1 MTSLSSQLQTLRT
14 ATAQQQ
20 TVERRHVSL
29 LFSKKDAEGLDRET
43 AHKIGCTGLQKLK
56 QIDPEFDTG
65 NDLFDES
72 RLHFQRSMITKEEN
86 AVLNEKIGKLLF
98 KLSPYLQ
105 HFACQQIYAYNAE
118 ELILAFLPFH
128 ETNIFGRLLSI
139 IEYNFSTSKDWGFLE
154 EFAKKEYPIPFSA
167 IVKHTASST
176 HSLITRIS
184 DHLNNGVQLVGE
196 EFLEKKCHMLFT
208 FYAKLLIAVLED
220 SKEID
225 DMLLAKIMP
234 LIAIGIRSSLP
245 SFRQA
250 SLMVIC
256 QLAISVKLTSD
267 VVTSLAKVVLMKLLK
282 SSLESSLSTLTVLC
296 QQQVVPSLSNKAVL
310 KTLRSE
316 LNVWS
321 TLKRL
326 AVQTN
331 LTPILK
337 PLWTT
342 LFTIAN
348 EEAYEADHEEC
359 LKALRDTSEPEN
371 LHGTAATAFFDKLLE
386 FSGCKALHED
396 KTFCGHVYSLVAR
409 FNDEWMEVCQEWT
422 SRDESVLASVVNYYK
437 LEPLMAIQAQADAK
451 KKRIRRRSN
460 SIRKSISEPVPSK
473 SEKKTALER
482 AEEMA
487 TTSEF
492 ARRQEFAGD
501 PMKKAREWI
510 KKEKWDK
517 VAWAFDEMGSRKS
530 YFADKLD
537 EDVETFVLE
546 VIDLVL
552 TNANCPVVD
561 NARSAFTEAKLTSRF
576 VLALLS
582 RHEESGPSP
591 KKAKTSKTSEMYDK
605 VLKNQT
611 AEQYEKR
618 LMFVLEMLANR
629 SNPVVDSQIFHEL
642 FKILKESCEGKDSL
656 VMRVV
661 SLLLKMLQSP
671 GKYKVTPADLK
682 MEFVVEMMRATH
694 NHHILRHSLRLLTA
708 AVRLSPSTV
717 TSHVMSVFTFMGSG
731 LFRKDNE
738 LTLGIIENTVETLFQ
753 AVCEEDGKT
762 LPTEMRLRLVTVARI
777 LASSACDIPAHR
789 RARMAHAV
797 ARAVKH
803 INIWVVAGVLL
814 EHFCARWQ
822 RSVAD
827 ASKRTAEQEAFDDFT
842 LELCSDLDPV
852 HQFSAA
858 IDLVNFVVRLGGDAP
873 PKVEFQALDQAVFD
887 RSKYSLPKLRH
898 FRFVVMGLVVRVLS
912 SRKLFERLGELDD
925 DVLYQAMLPIG
936 KKLMTSSVELDE
948 FIASERALADEAD
961 DQPTIRYWVALSG
974 RAETVSEKLRHLMP
988 GGVAAKIITD
998 ILEDEKT
1005 DWRMREKVLQLANSK
1020 LIHDGFFFTEGG
1032 INVEHL
1038 ERMAIVLNKWIV
1050 KIVLCQ
1056 NAAFSLK
1063 LVAKRLGANSN
1074 ISALSD
1080 TMAKCVDIASDYQ
1093 TLDENLVGNILLLSG
1108 ELIRTQSM
1116 KATMVSAVPLLQSCL
1131 SILAEFSSGEKIS
1144 PTSDAQ
1150 TEDIQNKRQRMRQQS
1165 LSGKKHGGSALLI
1178 SALTCVQRIMDQFAP
1193 FFARYLPE
1201 TLVQYCRLSGRFC
1214 DANEEAT
1221 TTVQTVDKT
1230 QAVQNP
1236 KSSIKH
1242 RLSLIRAALLKV
1254 EARVIPEHFAKAVV
1268 LLNKEE
1274 KPLIALFDL
1283 LGSYFDQ
1290 KNRVAITHNR
1300 DALLVNVFL
1309 KGLEFRGC
1317 ERNVEN
1323 FASIENLERS
1333 VFKALIAMAEV
1344 LTENTLRSVINGL
1357 IDWAE
1362 EGLKPSAT
1370 KEERVRLLVVFSF
1383 ANSFYDSFNTL
1394 ALPYFGRLVQMSSKI
1409 LHSCNATVITDP
1421 ALLLLHGKK
1430 DTIDGLEA
1438 DALVVHVLDFVS
1450 NCARHREF
1458 FTQDRAETLVE
1469 PLLNEVVNSKLAGH
1483 EKRCVPHLS
1492 NAIYRIAD
1500 THPDV
1505 FQEILDKLLLK
1516 TRSGRAKIRYR
1527 ALLILEAIVDKVGDG
1542 VAPHLPTIMP
1552 FLSELLE
1559 DENRNVEG
1567 QCDRVVRLLQ
1577 SKFGENI
1584 CEGFV

>member
-167 IVKHTASST
+167 
-176 HSLITRIS
+176 
-184 DHLNNGVQLVGE
+184 LVGE
-196 EFLEKKCHMLFT
+196 EFLEKKFHMLFT

-220 SKEID
+220 SKKID

-267 VVTSLAKVVLMKLLK
+267 VVTSLAKVVLMKLRK

-359 LKALRDTSEPEN
+359 LKALRDTFKHKQMQKRN
-371 LHGTAATAFFDKLLE
+371 GF
-386 FSGCKALHED
+386 
-396 KTFCGHVYSLVAR
+396 
-409 FNDEWMEVCQEWT
+409 
-422 SRDESVLASVVNYYK
+422 
-437 LEPLMAIQAQADAK
+437 ADAPTLCVKVFLNQCQK
-451 KKRIRRRSN
+451 KS
-460 SIRKSISEPVPSK
+460 
-473 SEKKTALER
+473 ALER

-517 VAWAFDEMGSRKS
+517 VGVAWAFDEMGSRKS

-552 TNANCPVVD
+552 TNANCPV
-561 NARSAFTEAKLTSRF
+561 AKLTSRF

-591 KKAKTSKTSEMYDK
+591 KKAKTSKTSEMFDK

-738 LTLGIIENTVETLFQ
+738 LTLGIIENTSSRKVTL
-753 AVCEEDGKT
+753 
-762 LPTEMRLRLVTVARI
+762 
-777 LASSACDIPAHR
+777 
-789 RARMAHAV
+789 
-797 ARAVKH
+797 
-803 INIWVVAGVLL
+803 LL
-814 EHFCARWQ
+814 FVFFSFCARWQ

-852 HQFSAA
+852 HQV
-858 IDLVNFVVRLGGDAP
+858 L
-873 PKVEFQALDQAVFD
+873 EFQALDQAVFD

-925 DVLYQAMLPIG
+925 DVLYRAMLPIG

-1050 KIVLCQ
+1050 KVRSSPEEIVLCQ

-1221 TTVQTVDKT
+1221 TNIQTVDKS

-1333 VFKALIAMAEV
+1333 VFKSLIAMAEV

-1394 ALPYFGRLVQMSSKI
+1394 ALPYFGRLVQMNSKI

-1458 FTQDRAETLVE
+1458 FTQDRAEALVE

-1559 DENRNVEG
+1559 GVFIFIFAVLNIHLYYLF
-1567 QCDRVVRLLQ
+1567 CLLFCFTLL
-1577 SKFGENI
+1577 SPLLDFLLPLSAL
-1584 CEGFV
+1584 